1 MVVDGLLSNVV
12 RLLWFSEPDEFDGSD
27 SALVQELEETVLSI
41 GAWFAEINN
50 SCGVFDDIAFGI
62 NSLSVAFHVELLD
75 VRGELA

>member
-1 MVVDGLLSNVV
+1 
-12 RLLWFSEPDEFDGSD
+12 
-27 SALVQELEETVLSI
+27 LVQELEETVLSI